1 MVKYSSCSGVGKGS
15 FVVAVVVAVVVV
27 VVTEDVCG
35 VKVDVI
41 DEVGPTVVEVGGLVA
56 II

>member
-1 MVKYSSCSGVGKGS
+1 MVKYSSCSGVGRGS
-15 FVVAVVVAVVVV
+15 FVAVAVAVVVV
-27 VVTEDVCG
+27 VATEDVCG
-35 VKVDVI
+35 VKVDAI